1 MNKRKGVIM
10 KLLSIAFMCCAAV
23 IKWLF
28 YGKFYFIILQHSYLF
43 CFAFFSEIIFSLKF
57 GLVLCTYSRC
67 RTLFFFSFNFH
78 VNFTLTRTK
87 PIHSISLL
95 QNLHCCPF
103 SNLEKREKEK
113 SREEKKKMNGI
124 ELVFI
129 DFQFFVS
136 FSAFVASALSSIQ
149 FQLQLQLQ
157 HQNK

>member
-1 MNKRKGVIM
+1 MIKQNGTNEQTKRCDHETAINCIHVLRCRDQM
-10 KLLSIAFMCCAAV
+10 ALLRKI
-23 IKWLF
+23 LF
-28 YGKFYFIILQHSYLF
+28 YYFATFLFALF
-43 CFAFFSEIIFSLKF
+43 CFFFGNYFLVEIRTRIVYIF
-57 GLVLCTYSRC
+57 
-67 RTLFFFSFNFH
+67 TLSNFVFFSFNFH

-129 DFQFFVS
+129 NFQFFVS
-136 FSAFVASALSSIQ
+136 FSA